1 MARIILQGIPVS
13 TGIAVGKAFF
23 LNRGRTRYVP
33 RQTVATDDLDR
44 EVRRLEQAFRQA
56 LQELE
61 HIQSRVPPELMEHAR
76 IIDSHIMMLQDPKL
90 LEAAA
95 RYVRNMQLNAEWA
108 LDKSVEDIESVFQSI
123 DDAYIRERIQDVR
136 LVAGRVQQHLL
147 GAPGPGINAIHS
159 RVILLAHDLSPADT
173 VELEVGKIM
182 AFATVTGGKTSHS
195 GILAR
200 ALQIPAIVGV
210 SDLEDSIQ
218 DGQLV
223 ILDGLQG
230 RIIVEPDEEELSS
243 FTDLKYQFENYQ
255 ARITRTSHLP
265 AETIDGYQVK
275 VFANIELLEE
285 VSSVLGNGGEG
296 VGLYRTEYS
305 YLNRVTL
312 PDEEQLLEEYQDL
325 ASIMYPN
332 KVVIRTLD
340 VGADKFI
347 AHFGPLDEANPA
359 MGLRAVRFCLHHK
372 ELFRVQLRAI
382 LRASVHENISLMF
395 PMVSGLG
402 ELRRVKA
409 FFAGV
414 QAELKSQGLKY
425 NPAMPVG
432 IMVELP
438 SAMLTADILAAEV
451 DFFSIGTNDLIQY
464 SLGIDRTNPH
474 VSYLYQPLHPAL
486 VRMIKYVVDS
496 GHQAGIEV
504 SLCGEMAADPYC
516 IPVLMGMQVDCLSM
530 NPQAIP
536 VIKHI
541 LRQASMEDCKS
552 LLKQVLASRTVDRNN
567 KLVKDSIFRRHPHEL
582 MFYSSLLD
590 EGY

>member
-1 MARIILQGIPVS
+1 MAEMILQGIPVS
-13 TGIAVGKAFF
+13 TGISIGCAFF
-23 LNRGRTRYVP
+23 LNRGRARNVP
-33 RQTVATDDLDR
+33 RQTISTAELEQ
-44 EVRRLEQAFRQA
+44 EVVRLEQAFRRA
-56 LQELE
+56 LEELE
-61 HIQSRVPPELMEHAR
+61 RINSHVPAELMEHAR

-90 LEAAA
+90 LEAAKG
-95 RYVRNMQLNAEWA
+95 YVRRMQLNAEWA
-108 LDKSVEDIESVFQSI
+108 LEKSVEDIESVFQTLEDS
-123 DDAYIRERIQDVR
+123 YIRERIQDVR
-136 LVAGRVQQHLL
+136 LVAGRVQQNLL
-147 GAPGPGINAIHS
+147 GESGSGIQSIHS
-159 RVILLAHDLSPADT
+159 RVILLSHDLSPADI
-173 VELEVGKIM
+173 VDFEVGKIM
-182 AFATVTGGKTSHS
+182 AFATALGGKTSHS

-218 DGQLV
+218 DGQL
-223 ILDGLQG
+223 IIMDGLQG
-230 RIIVEPDEEELSS
+230 RIYVEPDEEELSE

-255 ARITRTSHLP
+255 AKISRSSHLP
-265 AETIDGYQVK
+265 GETIDGYQVK

-296 VGLYRTEYS
+296 VGLYRSEYS
-305 YLNRVTL
+305 YLNRINL

-325 ASIMYPN
+325 ASIMYPGR
-332 KVVIRTLD
+332 VVIRTLD

-347 AHFGPLDEANPA
+347 SHFGPLDEANPA
-359 MGLRAVRFCLHHK
+359 LGLRAVRFCLHHPD
-372 ELFRVQLRAI
+372 LFRVQLRAI

-395 PMVSGLG
+395 PMISGLG

-409 FFAGV
+409 LLSAV
-414 QAELKSQGLKY
+414 QTELKSQGLKY
-425 NPAMPVG
+425 NTAMAVG
-432 IMVELP
+432 IMIELP
-438 SAMLTADILAAEV
+438 SAMLTADILAREV

-464 SLGIDRTNPH
+464 SLGIDRTNSY

-486 VRMIKYVVDS
+486 VRMIKYVVDA

-541 LRQASMEDCKS
+541 IRQASMEDCKD
-552 LLKQVLASRTVDRNN
+552 LLKQVLASQTVGRNN

>member
-1 MARIILQGIPVS
+1 MAQTILQGIPVS
-13 TGIAVGKAFF
+13 TGVAVGRAFF
-23 LNRGRTRYVP
+23 LNRGRMRNLP
-33 RQTVATDDLDR
+33 RQTVQAAEL
-44 EVRRLEQAFRQA
+44 EQEIGRLEQAFVQA
-56 LQELE
+56 LEELE
-61 HIQSRVPPELMEHAR
+61 RIQKRVPSELMEHAR

-90 LEAAA
+90 LEAAKD
-95 RYVRNMQLNAEWA
+95 YVRKMQLNAEWA
-108 LDKSVEDIESVFQSI
+108 LEKAVEDIESVFKTI
-123 DDAYIRERIQDVR
+123 EDAYIRERIQDVR
-136 LVAGRVQQHLL
+136 LVAGRVQSHLL
-147 GAPGPGINAIHS
+147 GKIGQGVKSIQS

-200 ALQIPAIVGV
+200 ALQIPAIVGAAE
-210 SDLEDSIQ
+210 LEESIQ

-223 ILDGLQG
+223 IIDGLQG
-230 RIIVEPDEEELSS
+230 RILVDPDEEELAA
-243 FTDLKYQFENYQ
+243 FTDLKYQFESHQ
-255 ARITRTSHLP
+255 ARITRFSHLP
-265 AETIDGYQVK
+265 AETIDAYQVK

-285 VSSVLGNGGEG
+285 VSSVLANGGEG

-305 YLNRVTL
+305 YLNRVAL

-325 ASIMYPN
+325 ASIMFPG

-347 AHFGPLDEANPA
+347 SHYGALDEANPA
-359 MGLRAVRFCLHHK
+359 LGLRAVRFCLHHQD
-372 ELFRVQLRAI
+372 LFRVQLRAI

-402 ELRRVKA
+402 ELRRVKGFLA
-409 FFAGV
+409 TI

-425 NPAMPVG
+425 NPNMPVG
-432 IMVELP
+432 IMIELP
-438 SAMLTADILAAEV
+438 SAMITADILASEV

-464 SLGIDRTNPH
+464 SLGIDRTNSY

-486 VRMIKYVVDS
+486 VRMIKYVVDA
-496 GHQAGIEV
+496 GHRAGIEV

-541 LRQASMEDCKS
+541 IRQASMEDCKA
-552 LLKQVLASRTVDRNN
+552 LLKQVLSSRTVDHNN
-567 KLVKDSIFRRHPHEL
+567 RLVKDSIFRRHPNEL
-582 MFYSSLLD
+582 MFYSSMLD

>member
-1 MARIILQGIPVS
+1 MARMILQGIPVS
-13 TGIAVGKAFF
+13 TGIAVGRAFF
-23 LNRGRTRYVP
+23 LNRSRGRHISRKTIL
-33 RQTVATDDLDR
+33 ALELDQ
-44 EVRRLEQAFRQA
+44 EVQRLEQAFRQA
-56 LQELE
+56 IEELE
-61 HIQSRVPPELMEHAR
+61 RIQARVPPELMEHAR

-90 LEAAA
+90 QESAKGYIRRML
-95 RYVRNMQLNAEWA
+95 LNAEWA
-108 LDKSVEDIESVFQSI
+108 LEKSVEDIEIIFQAI
-123 DDAYIRERIQDVR
+123 DDSYIRERIQDVR

-147 GAPGPGINAIHS
+147 GESGAGITSIEFRA
-159 RVILLAHDLSPADT
+159 ILLAHDLSPADV

-200 ALQIPAIVGV
+200 ALQIPAIVGAA
-210 SDLEDSIQ
+210 DLEESIQ
-218 DGQLV
+218 DGQLIIV
-223 ILDGLQG
+223 DGLQG
-230 RIIVEPDEEELSS
+230 RIIIEPDEEELAT

-255 ARITRTSHLP
+255 ARIARSSHLP

-285 VSSVLGNGGEG
+285 VSAVLANGGEG
-296 VGLYRTEYS
+296 IGLYRTEYS
-305 YLNRVTL
+305 YLNRTRL
-312 PDEEQLLEEYQDL
+312 PEEEQLLEEYQDL
-325 ASIMYPN
+325 ASIMYPD

-347 AHFGPLDEANPA
+347 PHFGALDEANPA
-359 MGLRAVRFCLHHK
+359 LGLRAVRFCLQHK
-372 ELFRVQLRAI
+372 DLFRVQLRAI
-382 LRASVHENISLMF
+382 LRASVHKNISMMF

-402 ELRRVKA
+402 ELREVKA
-409 FFAGV
+409 FFSSV
-414 QAELKSQGLKY
+414 QAELKKEGLTY
-425 NPAMPVG
+425 NPEMPVG
-432 IMVELP
+432 IMIELP
-438 SAMLTADILAAEV
+438 SAMLTADILAGEV

-464 SLGIDRTNPH
+464 SLGIDRTNPY

-486 VRMIKYVVDS
+486 VRMIKYVVDA
-496 GHQAGIEV
+496 GHRAGIEV

-541 LRQASMEDCKS
+541 IRQASMEDCKA
-552 LLKQVLASRTVDRNN
+552 LLKQVLASRTVGQNN
-567 KLVKDSIFRRHPHEL
+567 KLVKDSIFRRHPKEL

-590 EGY
+590 EGD

>member
-1 MARIILQGIPVS
+1 VARIILQGIPVS

-23 LNRGRTRYVP
+23 LNRERAGHVP
-33 RQTVATDDLDR
+33 RRTVAADNLDR

-56 LQELE
+56 LNELE
-61 HIQSRVPPELMEHAR
+61 HIQTRVPAELMELAR

-90 LEAAA
+90 LESSTG
-95 RYVRNMQLNAEWA
+95 YVRKMQLNAEWA
-108 LDKSVEDIESVFQSI
+108 LDKSVEEIESVFQSI
-123 DDAYIRERIQDVR
+123 EDAYIRERIQDVR

-147 GAPGPGINAIHS
+147 SAPGPGMGSIHS
-159 RVILLAHDLSPADT
+159 RVILLAHDLSPADA

-218 DGQLV
+218 DGRLV

-243 FTDLKYQFENYQ
+243 FMDLKYQFENYQ
-255 ARITRTSHLP
+255 AMITRTSHLP

-285 VSSVLGNGGEG
+285 VSSVLSNGGEG

-332 KVVIRTLD
+332 KVVLRTLD

-347 AHFGPLDEANPA
+347 SHFGPLDEANPA

-402 ELRRVKA
+402 ELQRVKA
-409 FFAGV
+409 FFAGI
-414 QAELKSQGLKY
+414 QAELKIQGLKY

-432 IMVELP
+432 IMIELP
-438 SAMLTADILAAEV
+438 SAMFTADILAAEV

-496 GHQAGIEV
+496 GHRAGIEV

-516 IPVLMGMQVDCLSM
+516 IPVLMGMHVDCLSM

>member
-1 MARIILQGIPVS
+1 VARIILQGIPVS

-23 LNRGRTRYVP
+23 LNRGRASHVP
-33 RQTVATDDLDR
+33 KQTVPMDGLDQ

-56 LQELE
+56 LKELE
-61 HIQSRVPPELMEHAR
+61 HIQTRVPPELMEHAR

-90 LEAAA
+90 LESSTG
-95 RYVRNMQLNAEWA
+95 YVRKMQLNAEWA

-123 DDAYIRERIQDVR
+123 EDAYIRERIQDVR

-173 VELEVGKIM
+173 VELEVSKIM

-218 DGQLV
+218 DGRLV

-243 FTDLKYQFENYQ
+243 FTDLKHQFENYQ

-285 VSSVLGNGGEG
+285 VSSVLSNGGEG

-325 ASIMYPN
+325 ASIMSPS
-332 KVVIRTLD
+332 KVVLRTLD

-347 AHFGPLDEANPA
+347 SHFGPLDEANPA
-359 MGLRAVRFCLHHK
+359 LGLRAVRFCLHHK

-382 LRASVHENISLMF
+382 LRASVYENISLMF
-395 PMVSGLG
+395 PMVSGLD

-409 FFAGV
+409 FFAGI

-432 IMVELP
+432 IMIELP

-486 VRMIKYVVDS
+486 VRMIKYAVDS
-496 GHQAGIEV
+496 GHQAGIKV

-536 VIKHI
+536 VVKHI
-541 LRQASMEDCKS
+541 LRQTSMEDCKS
-552 LLKQVLASRTVDRNN
+552 LLKQILASRTVDQNN

>member
-13 TGIAVGKAFF
+13 TGISVGKAFF
-23 LNRGRTRYVP
+23 LNRGRTRHLP
-33 RQTVATDDLDR
+33 RRTVAADSLDR
-44 EVRRLEQAFRQA
+44 EVQRLEQAFRQA

-61 HIQSRVPPELMEHAR
+61 NIQTRVPPELLEHAR

-90 LEAAA
+90 LKSSTD
-95 RYVRNMQLNAEWA
+95 YVRKMQLNAEWA
-108 LDKSVEDIESVFQSI
+108 LDKSVEDIENIFQRI

-147 GAPGPGINAIHS
+147 GEPGPGINSTRS
-159 RVILLAHDLSPADT
+159 RIILLAHDLSPADT
-173 VELEVGKIM
+173 IELEVGKIM
-182 AFATVTGGKTSHS
+182 AFATAGGGKTSHS

-243 FTDLKYQFENYQ
+243 YIDLKYQFENYQ

-285 VSSVLGNGGEG
+285 VSSVLSNGGEG

-305 YLNRVTL
+305 YLNKVTL

-325 ASIMYPN
+325 ASLMYPN
-332 KVVIRTLD
+332 RVVVRTLD

-347 AHFGPLDEANPA
+347 PHFEPLDEANPA
-359 MGLRAVRFCLHHK
+359 LGLRAVRFCLQHK
-372 ELFRVQLRAI
+372 ELFRIQLRAI
-382 LRASVHENISLMF
+382 LRAGVHENISLMF
-395 PMVSGLG
+395 PMISGLD
-402 ELRRVKA
+402 ELRRVKT
-409 FFAGV
+409 FFAGI

-541 LRQASMEDCKS
+541 LRQASMEECKA
-552 LLKQVLASRTVDRNN
+552 LLKQVLASQTVDRNN
-567 KLVKDSIFRRHPHEL
+567 KLVKDRIFRRHPHEL

>member
-23 LNRGRTRYVP
+23 LNRGRARHVP
-33 RQTVATDDLDR
+33 RRTVAVDDLDR
-44 EVRRLEQAFRQA
+44 EVQRLEQAFRQA

-61 HIQSRVPPELMEHAR
+61 NIQSRVPPELLEHAR

-90 LEAAA
+90 LKSSTD
-95 RYVRNMQLNAEWA
+95 YVRKMQLNAEWA
-108 LDKSVEDIESVFQSI
+108 LDKSIADIESIFQRI

-147 GAPGPGINAIHS
+147 GQPGPGINSTRS
-159 RVILLAHDLSPADT
+159 RIILLAHDLSPADT
-173 VELEVGKIM
+173 IELEVGKIM
-182 AFATVTGGKTSHS
+182 AFATAGGGKTSHS

-230 RIIVEPDEEELSS
+230 RIIVEPDEGELSS
-243 FTDLKYQFENYQ
+243 FIDLKYQFENYQ

-285 VSSVLGNGGEG
+285 VSSVLSNGGEG

-305 YLNRVTL
+305 YLNKVTL
-312 PDEEQLLEEYQDL
+312 PNEEQLLEEYQDL
-325 ASIMYPN
+325 ASIIYPN

-347 AHFGPLDEANPA
+347 PHSEPLDEANPA
-359 MGLRAVRFCLHHK
+359 LGLRAVRFCLQHK
-372 ELFRVQLRAI
+372 ELFRTQLRAI
-382 LRASVHENISLMF
+382 LRAGVHENISLMF
-395 PMVSGLG
+395 PMISGLD

-409 FFAGV
+409 FFVGI

-438 SAMLTADILAAEV
+438 SAMFTADILATEV

-516 IPVLMGMQVDCLSM
+516 IPVLMGMQVDGLSM

-541 LRQASMEDCKS
+541 LRQASMEECKA
-552 LLKQVLASRTVDRNN
+552 LLKQVLASQTVDRNN
-567 KLVKDSIFRRHPHEL
+567 KLVKDRIFHKYPHEL

-590 EGY
+590 E

>member
-1 MARIILQGIPVS
+1 MPGMILQGIPVS
-13 TGIAVGKAFF
+13 TGIAVGRAFF
-23 LNRGRTRYVP
+23 LNRGRAHVIP
-33 RQTVATDDLDR
+33 RQSVSDRDLDQ
-44 EVRRLEQAFRQA
+44 EVRRLEEAFRKA
-56 LQELE
+56 LEELE
-61 HIQSRVPPELMEHAR
+61 RIQARVPRELMEHAR

-90 LEAAA
+90 LASSKVFI
-95 RYVRNMQLNAEWA
+95 RTMQLNAEWA
-108 LDKSVEDIESVFQSI
+108 LEKAVEDIEAIFKTI
-123 DDAYIRERIQDVR
+123 EDEYIRERIQDVR
-136 LVAGRVQQHLL
+136 LVVGRVQQHLL
-147 GAPGPGINAIHS
+147 GESGSGGAAIRS
-159 RVILLAHDLSPADT
+159 RIILLAHDLSPADT
-173 VELEVGKIM
+173 VELEVSKIM

-210 SDLEDSIQ
+210 PDLEESIQ
-218 DGQLV
+218 DGQLI

-255 ARITRTSHLP
+255 ARITRSSHLP
-265 AETIDGYQVK
+265 AETIDGYQAK
-275 VFANIELLEE
+275 VFANTELLEE

-296 VGLYRTEYS
+296 IGLYRTEYS

-312 PDEEQLLEEYQDL
+312 PEEEQLLEEYQDL
-325 ASIMYPN
+325 ASIMFPGR
-332 KVVIRTLD
+332 VVIRTLD

-347 AHFGPLDEANPA
+347 SHFGRLDEPNPA
-359 MGLRAVRFCLHHK
+359 LGLRAIRFCLHHQD
-372 ELFRVQLRAI
+372 LFRVQLRAI
-382 LRASVHENISLMF
+382 LRAGVNENISLMF
-395 PMVSGLG
+395 PMISGLG

-409 FFAGV
+409 MLFTV
-414 QAELKSQGLKY
+414 QEELKKQGLKY

-432 IMVELP
+432 IMIELP
-438 SAMLTADILAAEV
+438 SAMFTADILAGEV

-464 SLGIDRTNPH
+464 SLGIDRINPY

-486 VRMIKYVVDS
+486 VRMIKHVVDA
-496 GHQAGIEV
+496 GHRAGIEV

-536 VIKHI
+536 VVKHI
-541 LRQASMEDCKS
+541 IRQASMEDCKA
-552 LLKQVLASRTVDRNN
+552 LLKQVLASPTVDRNN
-567 KLVKDSIFRRHPHEL
+567 KLVRDSVFRRHPHEL

>member
-1 MARIILQGIPVS
+1 MARLILQGIPVS
-13 TGIAVGKAFF
+13 TGIALGKAFF
-23 LNRGRTRYVP
+23 LNRGRKQGISRQEVP
-33 RQTVATDDLDR
+33 TDGVDQ
-44 EVRRLEQAFRQA
+44 EVHRLEQAFQRA
-56 LQELE
+56 LNELE
-61 HIQSRVPPELMEHAR
+61 RIQTQVPAELMEHAR

-90 LEAAA
+90 LESSKKYI
-95 RYVRNMQLNAEWA
+95 REMRFNAEWA
-108 LDKSVEDIESVFQSI
+108 LEKALEDVESVFQAI
-123 DDAYIRERIQDVR
+123 DDEYIRERIQDVQV
-136 LVAGRVQQHLL
+136 VAGRVQLHLL
-147 GAPGPGINAIHS
+147 GESGPGINSIKS
-159 RVILLAHDLSPADT
+159 RAVLLAHDLSPADI

-210 SDLEDSIQ
+210 AELEESIQ
-218 DGQLV
+218 DGQL
-223 ILDGLQG
+223 IIIDGLQG

-255 ARITRTSHLP
+255 ARITRSSHLP
-265 AETIDGYQVK
+265 AETIDGYQAK
-275 VFANIELLEE
+275 IFANIELLEE
-285 VSSVLGNGGEG
+285 VSSVLANGGEG

-305 YLNRVTL
+305 YLNRVDL
-312 PDEEQLLEEYQDL
+312 PDEEQLFEEYQDL
-325 ASIMYPN
+325 ASIMYPG
-332 KVVIRTLD
+332 KVVLRTLD

-347 AHFGPLDEANPA
+347 SHFGPLGEANPA
-359 MGLRAVRFCLHHK
+359 LGLRAVRFCLHHQ

-395 PMVSGLG
+395 PMISGLG
-402 ELRRVKA
+402 ELRRAKA
-409 FFAGV
+409 LFFSV
-414 QAELKSQGLKY
+414 QSELKKQGLRF
-425 NPAMPVG
+425 NPAMPLG

-438 SAMLTADILAAEV
+438 SAVLIADILAKEV

-486 VRMIKYVVDS
+486 VRMIKYVVDA
-496 GHQAGIEV
+496 GHRAGIEV

-541 LRQASMEDCKS
+541 TRQASMEDCKG
-552 LLKQVLASRTVDRNN
+552 LLKQVLASSTVDQSNRV
-567 KLVKDSIFRRHPHEL
+567 VKDSIFRQHPHEL